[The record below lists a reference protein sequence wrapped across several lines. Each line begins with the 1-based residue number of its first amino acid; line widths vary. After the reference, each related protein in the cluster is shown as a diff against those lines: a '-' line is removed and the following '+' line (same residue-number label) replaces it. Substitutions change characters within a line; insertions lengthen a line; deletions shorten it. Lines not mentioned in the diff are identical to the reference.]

1 MEISNKKLTIEC
13 IACYAICLILT
24 AMNAVLYRMGSA
36 AAEFAWFV
44 AVFALIAMP
53 IVAVRCIH
61 PRDEAE
67 AGIWLKWS
75 WKDLLFGVVAVLI
88 LFIPVALGNH
98 FVRTHIQGLQFAF
111 DWANYQ
117 SLQTPLWYELFIQLI
132 CVALPEEFFFRGYL
146 QTAIQQIT
154 KNHAGFSRY
163 AAPVSIVLASAL
175 FALLHLP
182 SGDFSR
188 LLTFFPGLLFGFIRS
203 KTNGLLGAIFC
214 HAMCN
219 MMMVVMNVH
228 YFGA

>member
-24 AMNAVLYRMGSA
+24 AINAVLYRMGA
-36 AAEFAWFV
+36 TAAEFVWFA
-44 AVFALIAMP
+44 AVFALIAVP
-53 IVAVRCIH
+53 IVAVRYIH
-61 PRDEAE
+61 PRDEVD
-67 AGIWLKWS
+67 AGIWIKWS

-98 FVRTHIQGLQFAF
+98 FVRTNIQGLQFAF
-111 DWANYQ
+111 DWSNYQ
-117 SLQTPLWYELFIQLI
+117 SLQTPLLYELFIQLI

-146 QTAIQQIT
+146 QTAIQQMA
-154 KNHAGFSRY
+154 KNHAKISRY
-163 AAPVSIVLASAL
+163 AVVFSIVSASAA

-182 SGDFSR
+182 SGNFSR
-188 LLTFFPGLLFGFIRS
+188 LLTFFPGLLFGFIRY

-228 YFGA
+228 YF